1 MDENIS
7 PAPGHQPPV
16 PDSGNSPSAEGHS
29 DHLLPAGTPQKQIA
43 GPPGSTPPPPPR
55 PPERKSSHALWIWIT
70 VLLIAG
76 VLTYFLWPKAAKPA
90 AGGKS
95 SSKSAK
101 GGRGGAAGAATNVV
115 ATRAVRGN
123 IGVYDTGLGS
133 VTPIYTVTVRS
144 RVDGELMTVNYKEGD
159 LVHKDDLLAQIDPR
173 PYQAA
178 LTQAEG
184 TLIRDQAL
192 LENARIDLV
201 RYQTLI
207 KTKAIPEQTLATQ
220 AALVK
225 QDEGIVKT
233 DEGAVAS
240 AEVNLVYT
248 KITAPITGRAGL
260 RLVDP
265 GNIVQSTDSS
275 GLVVLTQIDP
285 ISVIFTISEDQI
297 PKVVSKTRAGAKLQV
312 DAFDREMKNKLAS
325 GTLTTIDNEID
336 QTTGTVRIR
345 ATFDNKTAS
354 LFPNQFVNAR
364 LLVETHTGVVLLAS
378 AAIQRTSSSQFVYL
392 VQPDSTV
399 TVRTITLGVSEG
411 DNTEILSGLNAGDVA
426 VMTGADKLEE
436 GTKVNPQIQGEAS
449 GQGGGSGSGQQTGS
463 KSTGSKS
470 TSTKT
475 TSGKATSTRTSTKT
489 GAKQP

>member
-1 MDENIS
+1 MDENTS
-7 PAPGHQPPV
+7 PPAGHQPTP
-16 PDSGNSPSAEGHS
+16 PDGGNGPSNEVHS

-43 GPPGSTPPPPPR
+43 GPGSAASPPPPR
-55 PPERKSSHALWIWIT
+55 PPQRKPSYGLWLWITI
-70 VLLIAG
+70 LLIAA
-76 VLTYFLWPKAAKPA
+76 VITYFIWPRVFKPA
-90 AGGKS
+90 ASGKS
-95 SSKSAK
+95 TSKSAK
-101 GGRGGAAGAATNVV
+101 GGKGGAAGAATNVV

-123 IGVYDTGLGS
+123 IGVYYTGLGS
-133 VTPIYTVTVRS
+133 VTPIYTVTVKT

-159 LVHKDDLLAQIDPR
+159 LVHKDDMLALIDPR
-173 PYQAA
+173 PYQAV
-178 LTQAEG
+178 LTQAQG

-192 LENARIDLV
+192 LENARLDLV

-240 AEVNLVYT
+240 AEVNLIYT

-265 GNIVQSTDSS
+265 GNIVQSTDTT

-297 PKVVSKTRAGAKLQV
+297 PKVVSKTRAGLKLQV

-325 GTLTTIDNEID
+325 GTLSTMDNEID

-345 ATFDNKTAS
+345 ATFDNKTAA

-364 LLVETHTGVVLLAS
+364 LLVEMHTGVVLLAS

-426 VMTGADKLEE
+426 VMTGADKLED
-436 GTKVNPQIQGEAS
+436 GTKVNPQIQGEQS
-449 GQGGGSGSGQQTGS
+449 GQSGGSTTGQQTGTKKAGS
-463 KSTGSKS
+463 KSTSSKPTSTKSTSKS
-470 TSTKT
+470 TSTK
-475 TSGKATSTRTSTKT
+475 S